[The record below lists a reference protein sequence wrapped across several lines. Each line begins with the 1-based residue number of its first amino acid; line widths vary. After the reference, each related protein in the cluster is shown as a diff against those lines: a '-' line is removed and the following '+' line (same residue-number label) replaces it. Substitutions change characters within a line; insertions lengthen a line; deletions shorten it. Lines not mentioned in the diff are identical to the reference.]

1 MKVRTSCV
9 VYGNVSASRR
19 NALLKTS
26 VVNTRSAK
34 RLTTKY
40 SKVKTTN
47 IRKLPELNA
56 EARRA

>member
-1 MKVRTSCV
+1 